1 MTAETETPVL
11 TEIRQGVGI
20 VELNRPDKFNCLSS
34 GVISGLDAAL
44 TAFEDDKSVRVI
56 LIRGRGKYFCTG
68 ADLDEVLVAREKR
81 DELGAFI
88 ANGHRMLRR
97 LELSP
102 LPVVVAIHGLC
113 LAGGLELMMSCD
125 VAFAARSAKLGCQH
139 ARYGLVPGWG
149 GTQRL
154 PRLVGVRRGLDLMY
168 SARWLDA
175 SEARDWGLVN
185 YVTADDALMSDAEA
199 YCADLAKKSP
209 DGLASMKALGR
220 EGLDKSLAEGL
231 VFEGHQ
237 VVDALL
243 TDNVSE
249 GLAAFQARRE
259 PVFR

>member
-1 MTAETETPVL
+1 MTAEVGLPVL
-11 TEIRQGVGI
+11 TEIREGIGI

-34 GVISGLDAAL
+34 GIVSGLDAAL
-44 TAFEDDKSVRVI
+44 TAFENDKSVRAI
-56 LIRGRGKYFCTG
+56 LLRGQGKYFCTG
-68 ADLDEVLVAREKR
+68 ADLTEVLVARDDR
-81 DELGAFI
+81 DELEKFI
-88 ANGHRMLRR
+88 ANGHRTLRR

-102 LPVVVAIHGLC
+102 LPVIVAVHGLC

-125 VAFAARSAKLGCQH
+125 IVFAARSAKIGCQH

-154 PRLVGVRRGLDLMY
+154 PRLVGVRRGLDLMF
-168 SARWLDA
+168 SGRWLEAD
-175 SEARDWGLVN
+175 EARDWGLVN
-185 YVTADDALMSDAEA
+185 YVTADEDLMSDAEA
-199 YCADLAKKSP
+199 YCADLVKKSP
-209 DGLASMKALGR
+209 DGLAAMKALGR

-231 VFEGHQ
+231 AFEEHQ

>member
-1 MTAETETPVL
+1 MTADGASPVL
-11 TEIRQGVGI
+11 TEIRQGVGLI
-20 VELNRPDKFNCLSS
+20 ELNRPDKFNCLSS
-34 GVISGLDAAL
+34 GIISGLDAAL
-44 TAFEDDKSVRVI
+44 TAFEGDKSVRVI

-68 ADLDEVLVAREKR
+68 ADLDEVLKARDNRTELEK
-81 DELGAFI
+81 FI
-88 ANGHRMLRR
+88 ANGHRTLHRF
-97 LELSP
+97 ELSA
-102 LPVVVAIHGLC
+102 LPVIVAIHGLC

-125 VAFAARSAKLGCQH
+125 VVFAARSAKLGCQH

-168 SARWLDA
+168 SGRWLEAD
-175 SEARDWGLVN
+175 EARDWGLVN
-185 YVTADDALMSDAEA
+185 YVTADEALMSEAEA

-209 DGLASMKALGR
+209 DGLAAMKMLGR

-231 VFEGHQ
+231 AFEKHH